1 MTREDLF
8 QEFGDVFFALA
19 PAARDADTPVSREDV
34 EDLRL
39 RLVAISDRVAMK
51 VAEDSEYTP
60 DDAADDALALEQELD
75 EASRG

>member
-39 RLVAISDRVAMK
+39 RLVRICDLVSIK
-51 VAEDSEYTP
+51 VAEDTEYTS
-60 DDAADDALALEQELD
+60 DDAADDALELEQEL
-75 EASRG
+75 EAGRE